1 MNFNSNLTFFKA
13 KIVHFFDLLFGANHS
28 LSVINCLNISQ
39 LIENQGVN

>member
-13 KIVHFFDLLFGANHS
+13 KVVHFFDLLLNINHG

-39 LIENQGVN
+39 LIENQRVN